1 MKKIL
6 GKFTSKLPHPIKTFQ
21 NYFEIEEEIHQIK
34 IYFKPYKFSL
44 YIFLGLL
51 SIPILKPIVQ
61 KYLEPT
67 KKMILTK
74 YSYLTKAQI
83 EATSKQIVQSI
94 LNDQTI
100 RKEGALYVEKLA
112 KEPVVKS
119 SVVKLLEISAKDPEF
134 IKASKELAKDISND
148 LLNDKEI
155 ESKMA
160 AITIKTLTNPEIKQE
175 ASNMIKW
182 AFMQEET
189 KEKLVELLK
198 SGFED
203 ERMRAAL
210 TGALSNSFYEIMN
223 QQETIEK
230 LKMFSYF
237 LMENDPEESENVR
250 NMIDSIVE
258 RVLNKKREDNR
269 RSELDR
275 ILNNN
280 VDETP
285 KEKERT
291 HKKEKVLF

>member
-1 MKKIL
+1 MKNIL
-6 GKFTSKLPHPIKTFQ
+6 GKLTSKLPHPIKSFQ
-21 NYFEIEEEIHQIK
+21 NYFEIEEEIFQIK
-34 IYFKPYKFSL
+34 TYFKPYKFSL
-44 YIFLGLL
+44 FLFFGLL
-51 SIPILKPIVQ
+51 SYPLLKPIFQ

-67 KKMILTK
+67 KKTLLTK
-74 YSYLTKAQI
+74 YSYLNKAQI

-112 KEPVVKS
+112 KESVVKS
-119 SVVKLLEISAKDPEF
+119 SVVKLLEISVKDPEF

-148 LLNDKEI
+148 LLKDKEI
-155 ESKMA
+155 EGKMA

-175 ASNMIKW
+175 TSNVIKW
-182 AFMQEET
+182 AFVQEET

-258 RVLNKKREDNR
+258 RVLNKKMEDNR
-269 RSELDR
+269 RSELDK
-275 ILNNN
+275 ILNI
-280 VDETP
+280 DETP

-291 HKKEKVLF
+291 HRKEKVL